1 MAGRRA
7 AVKAIDWIAF
17 AERVPPNQKAQFT
30 ALKAKSDAI
39 YSKYLSTPEKPAAIN
54 FAFYKSRLA
63 NPALVDEFEQKFN
76 AVKVPE
82 PADTYTAGLEEAQKK
97 AAAVYNNMPPTEL
110 MTYDDVFA
118 AFPEMK
124 PDKEKYPHLAAQA
137 HQLISTLVWSIN
149 DFNIKVC
156 PIFVTN

>member
-97 AAAVYNNMPPTEL
+97 AQADVQKFIAESNARIKGYEEQAAVYNNMPPTEL

-124 PDKEKYPHLAAQA
+124 PDKEKYPIWPHKP
-137 HQLISTLVWSIN
+137 IS
-149 DFNIKVC
+149 
-156 PIFVTN
+156 

>member
-1 MAGRRA
+1 MAARRA

-30 ALKAKSDAI
+30 ALKARSDAI
-39 YSKYLSTPEKPAAIN
+39 YSKFLSTPEKPAAIN

-76 AVKVPE
+76 AVKIPE
-82 PADTYTAGLEEAQKK
+82 PMDTYTAGLDEAQKK
-97 AAAVYNNMPPTEL
+97 AQADVQKFIADSNARIKKYEEQASVYKSLPPTDL

-124 PDKEKYPHLAAQA
+124 PDKEKYPIWPH
-137 HQLISTLVWSIN
+137 
-149 DFNIKVC
+149 K
-156 PIFVTN
+156 PIE